1 MTSQRIEIDLSD
13 RHRRRRRRRLIA
25 LSVSSIASL
34 LLALLGEY
42 RSASASPPPANRRR
56 SFSANDVAIARTIR
70 SIREGGGGYDDG
82 AFLHPARAGYG
93 GVIIGPGGSISS
105 RAVRLAPPPPP
116 RPTTGRTG
124 ATLVRAG
131 RRSGG
136 GGSGGRI
143 DEQRE
148 DFQRSL
154 LEAKIANDIK
164 NAIVKDEKH
173 RNMAVAKRIGQEKV
187 ELKDAVQEVKEAA
200 QVVSQSAKSLG
211 GAVIGSASAVEA
223 AREVSKSAMNLG
235 GAVFGMSPMIFKRLV
250 TLCATSETR

>member
-13 RHRRRRRRRLIA
+13 RHRRRRRRLIA

-56 SFSANDVAIARTIR
+56 SFSAKDGATARTIR
-70 SIREGGGGYDDG
+70 SIREGGGGYDG

-93 GVIIGPGGSISS
+93 GVIIGPGGSIPS
-105 RAVRLAPPPPP
+105 RAVRLAPPP